1 MKLNERSIPNR
12 VENVAVGFHPSFDAC
27 RYVWTRISESDP
39 VAGSGRQKH
48 GRGKMK
54 FRRRANS
61 NDNAIRA
68 ESLLKTDDRVL
79 ELVFWSA
86 LADDLHTFL
95 GEDRLDL
102 AVSVP

>member
-1 MKLNERSIPNR
+1 MLRSVSMLPLMS
-12 VENVAVGFHPSFDAC
+12 AATCGL
-27 RYVWTRISESDP
+27 ESQKTMP
-39 VAGSGRQKH
+39 IAGSGRQKH

-95 GEDRLDL
+95 GADRLDL

>member
-1 MKLNERSIPNR
+1 MLRSVSMLPLMS
-12 VENVAVGFHPSFDAC
+12 AATCGL
-27 RYVWTRISESDP
+27 ESQKTMP
-39 VAGSGRQKH
+39 IAGSGRQKH
-48 GRGKMK
+48 ALRKMK
-54 FRRRANS
+54 FCRRANS

-68 ESLLKTDDRVL
+68 ESLLKTDHCEL

-95 GEDRLDL
+95 GADRFDL

>member
-1 MKLNERSIPNR
+1 
-12 VENVAVGFHPSFDAC
+12 
-27 RYVWTRISESDP
+27 
-39 VAGSGRQKH
+39 
-48 GRGKMK
+48 MK

-68 ESLLKTDDRVL
+68 ESLLKTDDCEL

-95 GEDRLDL
+95 GADRLDL

>member
-1 MKLNERSIPNR
+1 
-12 VENVAVGFHPSFDAC
+12 
-27 RYVWTRISESDP
+27 
-39 VAGSGRQKH
+39 
-48 GRGKMK
+48 MK

-95 GEDRLDL
+95 GADRLDL